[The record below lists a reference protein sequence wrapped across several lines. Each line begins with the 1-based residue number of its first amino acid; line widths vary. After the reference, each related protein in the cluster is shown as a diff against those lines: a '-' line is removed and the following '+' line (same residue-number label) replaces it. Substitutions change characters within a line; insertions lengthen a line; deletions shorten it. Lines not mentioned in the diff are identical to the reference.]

1 MKKIVNFDKMFDKAM
16 QSFIDK
22 NIGKYDEK
30 TLENKVATLYEK
42 FGNNVFDELGGVC
55 PNEYYKTFTAGEKV
69 NALIKSVET
78 DIPVSD
84 FLLEAIISD
93 KDCEPK
99 LVALLDYGNEE
110 LIMYAVNLLSDMGA
124 TSQLKKYIIMALT
137 RSVCDDV
144 LEILQEKLME
154 NADIVRNALLEA
166 YPKMNEFSKAYFSA
180 VLAECKIKDDRILPI
195 LLDEFLIHPDNIP
208 EYANMI
214 AKYGDERALDTL
226 YREIER
232 EDIKYNDFVE
242 MRFAIESLGGEY
254 NRARDFTN
262 DPVYKKVREQA
273 KKDAEQTEKM
283 FAPQDYI
290 KKQLKK

>member
-1 MKKIVNFDKMFDKAM
+1 MKKIVNFDKMFEKAM

-30 TLENKVATLYEK
+30 TLENKIAGLYEK
-42 FGNNVFDELGGVC
+42 FGNNVFAELGGVS
-55 PNEYYKTFTAGEKV
+55 PNEYYKTFTATEKI

-78 DIPVSD
+78 GIPVSD
-84 FLLEAIISD
+84 FLVEAIIDD
-93 KDCEPK
+93 KECEPK

-110 LIMYAVNLLSDMGA
+110 LLMYAVNMLSDMGS
-124 TSQLKKYIIMALT
+124 TCQLKKYIIMALT

-166 YPKMNEFSKAYFSA
+166 YPKMNEFSKAYFAA
-180 VLAECKIKDDRILPI
+180 VLSECKVKDDRILPI
-195 LLDEFLIHPDNIP
+195 LLDEFLIHLDNVP
-208 EYANMI
+208 EYANML

-226 YREIER
+226 YKEIER

-254 NRARDFTN
+254 TKTRDFTS
-262 DPVYKKVREQA
+262 DPVYKKVQAQA

-283 FAPQDYI
+283 FAPEEFI

>member
-1 MKKIVNFDKMFDKAM
+1 M
-16 QSFIDK
+16 
-22 NIGKYDEK
+22 
-30 TLENKVATLYEK
+30 
-42 FGNNVFDELGGVC
+42 
-55 PNEYYKTFTAGEKV
+55 
-69 NALIKSVET
+69 
-78 DIPVSD
+78 
-84 FLLEAIISD
+84 
-93 KDCEPK
+93 
-99 LVALLDYGNEE
+99 
-110 LIMYAVNLLSDMGA
+110 
-124 TSQLKKYIIMALT
+124 
-137 RSVCDDV
+137 
-144 LEILQEKLME
+144 
-154 NADIVRNALLEA
+154 
-166 YPKMNEFSKAYFSA
+166 
-180 VLAECKIKDDRILPI
+180 
-195 LLDEFLIHPDNIP
+195 LDEFLIHPDNIP